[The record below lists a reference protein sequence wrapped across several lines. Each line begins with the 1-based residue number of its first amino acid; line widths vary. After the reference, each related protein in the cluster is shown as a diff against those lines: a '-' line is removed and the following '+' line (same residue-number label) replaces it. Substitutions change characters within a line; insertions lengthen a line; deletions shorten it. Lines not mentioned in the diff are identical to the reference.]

1 MSKKRKDILV
11 SVVLILFGVIT
22 FVTSFQYSGK
32 AEMSDDPG
40 PSFLPM
46 LCSGAITIL
55 AIVFLFTCIL
65 NKAPTYTKKEERESE
80 VVENKH
86 DLYRL
91 LITVALLLLYVLTFT
106 RLGFLISSILYL
118 FLQQLV
124 FSEKGSVKWA
134 RILIIS
140 VILPL
145 FCQILFVNVLNYM
158 LPMGILKYIGL

>member
-1 MSKKRKDILV
+1 MSKKRKDIIIAI
-11 SVVLILFGVIT
+11 VLILFGLIT
-22 FVTSFQYSGK
+22 FITSMQYTGK

-55 AIVFLFTCIL
+55 AVIFLITCIR
-65 NKAPTYTKKEERESE
+65 NKKPDYVKVEEKESE
-80 VVENKH
+80 VIEGKH

-91 LITVALLLLYVLTFT
+91 LITIALLLLYVLTFT
-106 RLGFLISSILYL
+106 RLGFLVSSILYL
-118 FLQQLV
+118 ILQQLV
-124 FSEKGSVKWA
+124 FSEKGSVKWV

-140 VILPL
+140 IVLPL
-145 FCQILFVNVLNYM
+145 FCQLLFVNVLNYM

>member
-1 MSKKRKDILV
+1 MLIKQIEVQNLNSLIPTQALSRSENLALLV

-91 LITVALLLLYVLTFT
+91 LITVAFCFSMSSLLH
-106 RLGFLISSILYL
+106 G
-118 FLQQLV
+118 
-124 FSEKGSVKWA
+124 WA
-134 RILIIS
+134 S
-140 VILPL
+140 
-145 FCQILFVNVLNYM
+145 
-158 LPMGILKYIGL
+158 